1 MKRNMLALML
11 VLTTVT
17 FFGKAALAE
26 NVPSQITIG
35 YVDLVNSLLIAKQMH
50 LPEKE
55 LGVPVKWVQFDSGA
69 GINTAMAS
77 GSIDFGSVGNP
88 PAVVGIASGV
98 PYKGIFIL
106 DVLGSVES
114 LVARKDK
121 DIHGVKDL
129 VGKKVGVPFGTTS
142 HYELMNAL
150 KMAGIN
156 SAMVKILDMSPPA
169 ILAAWQR
176 GDIDAAYVW
185 QPVLGKISG
194 SNGRVLL
201 TSEQMAKAG
210 YPTWDVAVV
219 SKSFAK
225 KYPDLVRRYVK
236 SLDQATSY
244 WLSQP
249 GKSAELIAQELSQP
263 VAGVTQMMD
272 GTTMVDGK
280 AQLGKEYL
288 GSSGKKGQFVQ
299 TLHSTAVFLFEQ
311 KRIPVMPTND
321 VIQSFI
327 DPSYLEKL
335 F

>member
-1 MKRNMLALML
+1 MI
-11 VLTTVT
+11 
-17 FFGKAALAE
+17 FGNVALAE

-55 LGVPVKWVQFDSGA
+55 LGVPIKWVQFDSGA
-69 GINTAMAS
+69 EMNTAMAS

-88 PAVVGIASGV
+88 PAVVGIANGV

-114 LVARKDK
+114 LVARKNDN
-121 DIHGVKDL
+121 INGVKDL

-150 KMAGIN
+150 KMDGIN
-156 SAMVKILDMSPPA
+156 PSMVKIIDMSPPV
-169 ILAAWQR
+169 ILAAWKR

-185 QPVLGKISG
+185 QPVLGEIAG
-194 SNGRVLL
+194 SNGKVLL
-201 TSEQMAKAG
+201 TSKQMAKSG

-219 SKSFAK
+219 SKNFAN
-225 KYPDLVRRYVK
+225 KYPGLVRRYVK
-236 SLDQATSY
+236 SLNQATSY
-244 WLSQP
+244 WISQP
-249 GKSAELIAQELSQP
+249 GKSAELIAKELSQP
-263 VAGVTQMMD
+263 VDDVTQMMD

-280 AQLGKEYL
+280 TQLRKEYL
-288 GSSGKKGQFVQ
+288 GTKGKKGKFVKN
-299 TLHSTAVFLFEQ
+299 LHSTAAFLFEQ
-311 KRIPVMPTND
+311 KRIMAMPSNSA
-321 VIQSFI
+321 IESFI
-327 DPSYLEKL
+327 DPSYLESL